1 MRRPGHIPLVSP
13 LWQAR
18 LAAWPGLLTLLSV
31 LAVVLG
37 TPTPTPEGSSRL
49 SASNV
54 APALP
59 ELRAAPQPAPAT
71 PLQAPPAPEPF
82 RLTRPPLATLLPGW
96 FWVNPVR
103 PLDLAVLG
111 RHQTDGG

>member
-1 MRRPGHIPLVSP
+1 MRPPGHPSLVSP

-37 TPTPTPEGSSRL
+37 TPAPAPEGAPRL
-49 SASNV
+49 SASNA

-71 PLQAPPAPEPF
+71 PLPAPPPPAPF
-82 RLTRPPLATLLPGW
+82 RLARPPLATVHLGW
-96 FWVNPVR
+96 FWIEPVQ
-103 PLDLAVLG
+103 PLDLTALG
-111 RHQTDGG
+111 RQQTDGG